1 MEGFTK
7 QEIES
12 LANKYPEAWFFLNVL
27 RLERENR
34 ELSKKLQDKGPE
46 PKTDKE
52 QLTPNLSSFGLAS
65 SGICIIL
72 KSLFVPKP
80 CRSPDLQGFLFIP

>member
-52 QLTPNLSSFGLAS
+52 
-65 SGICIIL
+65 
-72 KSLFVPKP
+72 
-80 CRSPDLQGFLFIP
+80 